1 MKRKQDRTMHAA
13 TPEQIR
19 VRQELRRG
27 NASAKHDSRAKRQRT
42 RAAVKAAA
50 VREW

>member
-1 MKRKQDRTMHAA
+1 MNHKQDRRIHAA

-19 VRQELRRG
+19 ARQELRRG
-27 NASAKHDSRAKRQRT
+27 NAAAKHDSRAKRQRT
-42 RAAVKAAA
+42 RAAAKAAA